1 MASTNKTE
9 NYELNQWVGTD
20 KPQRVDFNEDNRIVD
35 ELLHTHFTDMSL
47 HTTPL
52 DKMQNASYSYFG
64 DGNDEQVLEMPFE
77 PDAVIVMPTNH
88 TPVSIAGTSVKWYA
102 AATVKGLSTGSVVIN
117 GTYVTVKQREVTQ
130 TDRQVPALNEDGELY
145 AIIALR
151 SDFGAQEEEE

>member
-35 ELLHTHFTDMSL
+35 ELLHNHFTDMSM
-47 HTTPL
+47 HTTAL

-64 DGNDEQVLEMPFE
+64 DGSQTQVLEMPFE
-77 PDAVIVMPTNH
+77 PDAVIVMPANH
-88 TPVSIAGTSVKWYA
+88 TPVSISGTAVKWYA
-102 AATVKGLSTGSVVIN
+102 AAAVKGLRTGSIIIDGSN
-117 GTYVTVKQREVTQ
+117 VTVKQREVTQ

-145 AIIALR
+145 IIIALR
-151 SDFGAQEEEE
+151 SDYGAEEEEE